1 MASPAHAELH
11 ADAHDLHAEL
21 LYHLH
26 AFSHGIGELGHGW
39 QELALQC
46 VPCVGARGGRPCD
59 ADGPASPPAAR
70 RPLAAVP
77 MVPLGGQ
84 AVAVTA

>member
-1 MASPAHAELH
+1 MEPPAPQPPVQ
-11 ADAHDLHAEL
+11 DLHAEL

-39 QELALQC
+39 EELAQRVCLQC
-46 VPCVGARGGRPCD
+46 VPCVGARRPCD
-59 ADGPASPPAAR
+59 DGPASPPTAR

-77 MVPLGGQ
+77 MVPMGAQ
-84 AVAVTA
+84 AVALTA